1 MGLNRGKMVT
11 CKHCGAEIAVSAKLC
26 PKCGG
31 KNKKPIYKRWW
42 FIACVVVVLIS
53 GIGAAGSSG
62 SSSQSTGQ
70 TTVQE
75 QKEEAV
81 EITYTPYSVQELLDD
96 LDANALK
103 ASEKYKN
110 QYVELTGVIDAI
122 DSSGAYISIAPDDG
136 TWVLFGI
143 QCDIQN
149 EEQKAVIMEKSSG
162 DAAVVK
168 GKVTDVGDVL
178 GYYLDIV
185 EIR

>member
-1 MGLNRGKMVT
+1 MEFNKGKMVI
-11 CKHCGAEIAVSAKLC
+11 CKHCGAEIATNAKVC

-42 FIACVVVVLIS
+42 FITWVVIVVLV
-53 GIGAAGSSG
+53 GIGMASG
-62 SSSQSTGQ
+62 SDGGQ
-70 TTVQE
+70 TSEQE
-75 QKEEAV
+75 ATSKPSEAVV

-110 QYVELTGVIDAI
+110 QYVELTGVIDTI
-122 DSSGAYISIAPDDG
+122 DSSGKYISIVPDGDS
-136 TWVLFGI
+136 WVLFGI

-149 EEQKAVIMEKSSG
+149 EEQKAVIMEKSIG
-162 DAAVVK
+162 DAVVVK
-168 GKVTDVGDVL
+168 GKVTDVGDIL

-185 EIR
+185 EIQ